1 MSNYEDSMY
10 GDSDDELERRRRGY
24 DDDDDG
30 EEDERNAAKL
40 SADDDS
46 AYMHT
51 ETPAAPAGAAAGTD
65 EGGNGIAASGA
76 AAMSSMMGMFS
87 GKGKDGEAGGPAAGS
102 SSMFNIFGSGG
113 SKEAA
118 ASQDGSAASS
128 LSPSFLNANTFVSN
142 AGVIVLAIFVTILLL
157 KFALAAI
164 MAYFNPSTVVLFR
177 GMIMGNQQMVIVQ
190 DPSGSSNTIP
200 LSRSTNQT
208 GGMEFTWSVWV
219 FIDNLQYNEGTLRN
233 IFSKG
238 DGNFMVPF
246 ANPPTTYPTGLDA
259 SLNNVSANNSSGY
272 SNSVY
277 MINAPGLYLAPY
289 ANTLVVVMNTY
300 DNMFENIEVPDIPLN
315 KWFNV
320 IIQLQ
325 GSTLNVFINGIIT
338 ESMQLVGVAKQNYGN
353 VNVAMNG
360 GFGGFESNLTYYNY
374 AIGTKEIYDLVK
386 RGPDTTMA
394 DSSMAASQLMSS
406 NYLSL
411 RWYLFGA

>member
-1 MSNYEDSMY
+1 MENKLKFKNKMNSMY
-10 GDSDDELERRRRGY
+10 ENNE
-24 DDDDDG
+24 DDDDN
-30 EEDERNAAKL
+30 EDKRYENDKNAARIDP
-40 SADDDS
+40 DDDS
-46 AYMHT
+46 AFM
-51 ETPAAPAGAAAGTD
+51 ETPTVDSHENDDTTEEESKPNDEPAASSNKMFGWLSGNKGAAGGGDGTTK
-65 EGGNGIAASGA
+65 
-76 AAMSSMMGMFS
+76 SMFNMFGT
-87 GKGKDGEAGGPAAGS
+87 GKTDAAGS
-102 SSMFNIFGSGG
+102 T
-113 SKEAA
+113 
-118 ASQDGSAASS
+118 ASS
-128 LSPSFLNANTFVSN
+128 STSFLNANSFVSN
-142 AGVIVLAIFVTILLL
+142 AGIIVLAIFITILLL
-157 KFALAAI
+157 KLTLAAI
-164 MAYFNPSTVVLFR
+164 MAYFNPSHVVLFQ
-177 GMIMGNQQMVIVQ
+177 GMVMGNQQMVIVQ
-190 DPSGSSNTIP
+190 DPSGSTNTIP

-246 ANPPTTYPTGLDA
+246 ANAPTTYPTKLVDSSFSDI
-259 SLNNVSANNSSGY
+259 SLNNSAGF

-289 ANTLVVVMNTY
+289 DNTLVVVMNTY
-300 DNMFENIEVPDIPLN
+300 DNMFENIEIPDIPLN

-338 ESMQLVGVAKQNYGN
+338 ESVQLVGVAKQNYGN

-374 AIGTKEIYDLVK
+374 AIGTKEIYDLVRK
-386 RGPDTTMA
+386 GPNTTMA
-394 DSSMAASQLMSS
+394 DSSMAASQGLTT

-411 RWYLFGA
+411 QWYLFGG